1 MSQSTQTALALPG
14 RKSHSSGD
22 GTQTLRRRSQLQ
34 HYTNDVDGFLSAGL
48 RSSSQSPDACT
59 RWRGFERRIRRLRLC
74 GLSNRTSCQG
84 LSKIRPSL
92 TARRLIAPLPNSVQC
107 LRPALTRNRG
117 RESQDGHIA
126 LSVTD
131 SDRATAPKRA
141 MRSAAVAARA
151 TAARQLSGKAS
162 TKNDRSLPSPQ
173 ATCPAPRYGRR

>member
-107 LRPALTRNRG
+107 LRPALTRKSRRPRPRKPRWTHCPIRDRQRSRYRTETRYAFSRRSGSSNR
-117 RESQDGHIA
+117 ST
-126 LSVTD
+126 SV
-131 SDRATAPKRA
+131 
-141 MRSAAVAARA
+141 VW
-151 TAARQLSGKAS
+151 
-162 TKNDRSLPSPQ
+162 
-173 ATCPAPRYGRR
+173 